1 MKVIVAQYLI
11 EQSNDTI
18 MIKDAKTR
26 DLLKAKV
33 YRPQEVDQK
42 FKDIVKVYEEKFN
55 SKGIKTF

>member
-42 FKDIVKVYEEKFN
+42 FKDIVKVYEDRF
-55 SKGIKTF
+55 KTKAVKKH

>member
-42 FKDIVKVYEEKFN
+42 FKDIVKIYEEKFN
-55 SKGIKTF
+55 SKGIKAF

>member
-1 MKVIVAQYLI
+1 MKIIVAQYLI

-18 MIKDAKTR
+18 MIKDAKSK

-42 FKDIVKVYEEKFN
+42 FKDIVAIYEEKFAA
-55 SKGIKTF
+55 KGVKTW